1 MPLSQETPEP
11 VPPAGVAIPTGST
24 LAAIMVL
31 YGLIAVVLLSINL
44 PPFQN
49 PDELAHFL
57 RAEHISRG
65 YLIGQRF
72 DTYKSGGPVDENIFL
87 AHAPFADIPS
97 SPDVK
102 VDHAKYARAGE
113 LRWGG
118 KGQVDNF
125 PNTANYPP
133 FLYAPSVVG
142 IWIGKLADLPILQTL
157 YLSRLLSG
165 MVCVAV
171 GGAAIALAGTFG
183 PWLFAVLLLP
193 MSMSLMAAVSQDG
206 LMFSLAALSAAIM
219 ARAVTG
225 GTVPAAGGPVPARSF
240 AVLVVCLALIGMARP
255 PYAAL
260 ALLVLAIPG
269 VRSKARIA
277 GAGAVV
283 ASTVLW
289 SLLAAAL
296 SQVPLARSDVVPD
309 PRAQID
315 FLLESPSRI
324 VAVAVQTMDT
334 YLVHYRQQFI
344 GQLGWLEVTLPN
356 SYYATAWIAL
366 LVAFIACLPVAGAA
380 PGLRGPNRRSII
392 LAVSAV
398 TCTILGLFG
407 IQYLT
412 WTAPGSAIVEGV
424 QGRYFIVLA
433 LLAAPF
439 LRFALP
445 AGRAVA
451 LNRTWAVAATILFP
465 AISLAVMMR
474 QVVVRYY
481 LSAG

>member
-1 MPLSQETPEP
+1 
-11 VPPAGVAIPTGST
+11 
-24 LAAIMVL
+24 
-31 YGLIAVVLLSINL
+31 
-44 PPFQN
+44 
-49 PDELAHFL
+49 
-57 RAEHISRG
+57 
-65 YLIGQRF
+65 
-72 DTYKSGGPVDENIFL
+72 
-87 AHAPFADIPS
+87 
-97 SPDVK
+97 
-102 VDHAKYARAGE
+102 
-113 LRWGG
+113 
-118 KGQVDNF
+118 
-125 PNTANYPP
+125 
-133 FLYAPSVVG
+133 
-142 IWIGKLADLPILQTL
+142 
-157 YLSRLLSG
+157 
-165 MVCVAV
+165 
-171 GGAAIALAGTFG
+171 
-183 PWLFAVLLLP
+183 
-193 MSMSLMAAVSQDG
+193 
-206 LMFSLAALSAAIM
+206 
-219 ARAVTG
+219 
-225 GTVPAAGGPVPARSF
+225 
-240 AVLVVCLALIGMARP
+240 MARP

-269 VRSKARIA
+269 LRRNARIA

-309 PRAQID
+309 PRAQIG
-315 FLLESPSRI
+315 FLLENPSRI

-334 YLVHYRQQFI
+334 YWVHYRQRFI

-366 LVAFIACLPVAGAA
+366 LVAFIACLPVAGAGPK
-380 PGLRGPNRRSII
+380 PGGPDRRSII
-392 LAVSAV
+392 LAASAV

-451 LNRTWAVAATILFP
+451 RNRTWAVAATILFP
-465 AISLAVMMR
+465 AVSLAVMMR